1 MNVYKLKNGKTTG
14 SFQLPL
20 RNIMISKIV
29 DGEPRAKKI
38 QYIPGADSIFV
49 EDYKG
54 DENPKSV
61 WFEDGEIRV
70 PEENWVLN
78 EILKNHPWN
87 NKHYVLVNEDAT
99 AQKEIA
105 EFETLTKA
113 SNSIIEEKDELKIR
127 ATAMVIITDEAAD
140 WSPAKCKT
148 ELLKYA
154 RSHSSH
160 LIAEMAKPD
169 YESRFIAALAF
180 NKGIIKYNL
189 HRTAVVWNDGKEGVI
204 IRLAQGE
211 KGIDKLGD
219 FLSKKS
225 NSSTEVLQRIGEKA
239 DDLQAT
245 TNATAVS
252 APVQQTQPFPF
263 KTEAEIREELK
274 AEMKEE
280 ALAEARAELALENA
294 GKDLGAGTGVP
305 SGDQNGD
312 PVKTDLGYDVDNIEA
327 VQAKYKELFGKDV
340 ANLKKNDLD
349 WINNQ
354 IASKLT

>member
-180 NKGIIKYNL
+180 NKDIIKYNL
-189 HRTAVVWNDGKEGVI
+189 HRTAVVWNDSKEGVI
-204 IRLAQGE
+204 VRLAQGE

-225 NSSTEVLQRIGEKA
+225 DSSTEVMQRIGEKA
-239 DDLQAT
+239 DDLLAT
-245 TNATAVS
+245 TSTKVSEEVSATATTLKTEEQIAEEAIEKYKASLVP
-252 APVQQTQPFPF
+252 A
-263 KTEAEIREELK
+263 KTEADIRAEIL
-274 AEMKEE
+274 
-280 ALAEARAELALENA
+280 AELAADQKGDAPEK
-294 GKDLGAGTGVP
+294 GKD
-305 SGDQNGD
+305 
-312 PVKTDLGYDVDNIEA
+312 PVITDLGYDVDNLEA